1 MKKFTFTLFCVI
13 ILSTC
18 SSDESTLELFSA
30 EAFAYSIDNG
40 WELNATCLVKGFEQ
54 KEEENEFKAK
64 LSFTVDLK
72 TPDGNMLKGVGG
84 GLIDKTDKEK
94 ITDLLLETQI
104 QLDSSYKTGKY
115 TIMFNVDDNFSGKS
129 TSIQKEFEL
138 TN

>member
-1 MKKFTFTLFCVI
+1 MKKFTFIFFYVI

-18 SSDESTLELFSA
+18 SSDESTLALFSA
-30 EAFAYSIDNG
+30 EAFAYSIDDG

-54 KEEENEFKAK
+54 KEEADQFKAR

-72 TPDGNMLKGVGG
+72 TPDGSLIQGVGG

-104 QLDSSYKTGKY
+104 QLDSAYRKGKY
-115 TIMFNVDDNFSGKS
+115 TIIFNVNDDFSGKS